1 MRLRM
6 TMLHRRSRRR
16 WAHCAASSRAMS
28 VGARAERL
36 LASRLAALERR
47 LDTADEPTADA
58 IWREYYEALDLWLRV
73 RAPVATEPP
82 MTRAMLAER
91 FRTPREGGT

>member
-16 WAHCAASSRAMS
+16 WAHCAASSRTMS
-28 VGARAERL
+28 MGARAERL
-36 LASRLAALERR
+36 LASRLVALERR
-47 LDTADEPTADA
+47 LDTADESAADA

-73 RAPVATEPP
+73 RAPVATEPLL
-82 MTRAMLAER
+82 TRAMLKER
-91 FRTPREGGT
+91 FGVKR